1 MKAVRSAFEEEKERD
16 RYASLALRGHGRL
29 LVLSSLARKHED
41 GTEEEAFGLHLHMNR
56 LAGITRLNPSGS
68 FWRVDFDPS
77 KKGIELSMKIS
88 IFAGAVSENASGA
101 VIRNYA
107 VVDTGAKLLMIGTGS
122 GELTVVSYGK
132 GVYVPIEWGYEGDT
146 SVSGRGSAFILKAA
160 GSGLEHALTFM
171 PHEDERQIRLMHKV
185 LNRETGAGGIVAYAA
200 LGPFNTEKS
209 QFEIHDSA
217 RLVA

>member
-1 MKAVRSAFEEEKERD
+1 MKVMRSAFEGENERD
-16 RYASLALRGHGRL
+16 RYASLALRGQGRL
-29 LVLSSLARKHED
+29 LVLSSLARKRED
-41 GTEEEAFGLHLHMNR
+41 GAEEAFGLHLHMNR

-77 KKGIELSMKIS
+77 KKGIELSMKIN

-107 VVDTGAKLLMIGTGS
+107 VVDTGAKLLMIGTDS
-122 GELTVVSYGK
+122 GQLAVVSYGK
-132 GVYVPIEWGYEGDT
+132 GVYVPIEWGYERDT
-146 SVSGRGSAFILKAA
+146 SVSGRGNAFILKAA

-171 PHEDERQIRLMHKV
+171 PQDDERRIRLMHKV

-200 LGPFNTEKS
+200 LGSFNTEKS